1 MNGETPRLQSDLKA
15 GYRDENV
22 DDEGEDGL
30 MVQTLTPETMH
41 QIASAAVV
49 TTSNKTGST
58 YADADLPLAGAADDE
73 NGASSGLFC
82 DVEAEARLVVE
93 AITENRPHARSR
105 SASADDGLEDDRSA
119 SIEILDD
126 RTLEEEE
133 FNSPNSCVNTLERN
147 KRLKGVSPSIVDINY
162 GEDDEVE
169 EFGGCTGEDNQQPVV
184 KTGPRICK
192 PVMTSEAPSEEETK
206 AVRGRRKGLY
216 SPAKKP
222 PVPAPLTHP
231 VATHSTANKP
241 AVAPKPR
248 GIAAK
253 SPTPQVFVYQR
264 IELLLT
270 SLKSC
275 LSKSN
280 SFFNFQTI

>member
-1 MNGETPRLQSDLKA
+1 
-15 GYRDENV
+15 
-22 DDEGEDGL
+22 

-49 TTSNKTGST
+49 TTSNKTGTT
-58 YADADLPLAGAADDE
+58 YGGADLPLAGAAEDE

-133 FNSPNSCVNTLERN
+133 FSSPNSCVNTLERN

-162 GEDDEVE
+162 GEGDEAE
-169 EFGGCTGEDNQQPVV
+169 EFGGCTTSTGEDIQHHQPVV

-192 PVMTSEAPSEEETK
+192 PAMTSEVPSEEETK

-222 PVPAPLTHP
+222 PVQLP
-231 VATHSTANKP
+231 
-241 AVAPKPR
+241 
-248 GIAAK
+248 
-253 SPTPQVFVYQR
+253 
-264 IELLLT
+264 
-270 SLKSC
+270 
-275 LSKSN
+275 
-280 SFFNFQTI
+280 